1 MIAVSGRDNEQST
14 MQTELNENLEL
25 EPKTSKTRIKREMHA
40 LQKIGERLAELN
52 SKQLAEL
59 YLPNTLSEA
68 IIAAKQMRKREA
80 QRRQFQYIGKLMRN
94 IDVESILKILS
105 TCDGTSTQH
114 VAWIH
119 SIERWRDSMLNN
131 KQAISEFGQ
140 QYPTADLQR
149 IRTLA
154 RNTHKETLSN
164 KPPKSFRALFHEIQR
179 SIPKTF
185 KQKDTI
191 I

>member
-1 MIAVSGRDNEQST
+1 MIAVSGHDNEQNT
-14 MQTELNENLEL
+14 MQTKLNENLEL

-40 LQKIGERLAELN
+40 LQKIGKQLVDLN

-59 YLPNTLSEA
+59 SLPNTLLEA
-68 IIAAKQMRKREA
+68 ILTAKKMHKREA

-94 IDVESILKILS
+94 IDVEPILKRLS
-105 TCDGTSTQH
+105 TCDGASTQH

-119 SIERWRDSMLNN
+119 LIERWRNSILNN
-131 KQAISEFGQ
+131 KNSISEFGQ
-140 QYPTADLQR
+140 QYPTANLQR

-154 RNTHKETLSN
+154 RNTHKETLFN

-179 SIPKTF
+179 NVPKIF
-185 KQKDTI
+185 K
-191 I
+191 